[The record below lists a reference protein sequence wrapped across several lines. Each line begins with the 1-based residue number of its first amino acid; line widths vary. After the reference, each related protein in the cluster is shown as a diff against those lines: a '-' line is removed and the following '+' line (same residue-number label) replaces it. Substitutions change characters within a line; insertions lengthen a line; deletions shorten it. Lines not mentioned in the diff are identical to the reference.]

1 MGCCCAPANSEED
14 QKQKKESNKADRVL
28 VKKQEEENKVIK
40 LLLLGTGESGKS
52 TIFKQMQILYEEKG
66 FSDYE
71 TQTFRQ
77 VVRRNVVESM
87 QTLLFGCEQFR
98 FTFKNPHSAHSSQVI
113 SALDPLASDF
123 WVNEVV
129 EHIKHLWSNE
139 PAIKQAFEQRSKLQL
154 LDSAVY
160 FFEAVDRIGQPD
172 YMPTRDDILRARL
185 RTSGIVERTFNIN
198 NVNFKFLDVG
208 GQRNE
213 RRKWIHCFD
222 GVTAIIFMTAV
233 SEFDQ
238 QLYEDEKQNRLHES
252 LQVFSTI
259 ANNQYFAKSTILLFL
274 NKIDLFEDKIKRVRL
289 STCFPEYT
297 GDNSLKDASEY
308 ITKKFLDLSND
319 KKRLIFAHLTC
330 ATDTKN
336 VSRVFEA
343 CKITILSSNL
353 EKLGL
358 DVG

>member
-1 MGCCCAPANSEED
+1 MGLCGSSVSEAD
-14 QKQKKESNKADRVL
+14 KAGMKENTKADRVL
-28 VKKQEEENKVIK
+28 VRKQEEENKIIK

-52 TIFKQMQILYEEKG
+52 TIFKQMQVLYDEKG
-66 FSDYE
+66 FSEYE
-71 TQTFRQ
+71 LQTFRQ

-87 QTLLFGCEQFR
+87 QVLLLGCEQFQ
-98 FTFKNPHSAHSSQVI
+98 FKLRNPRSDLSGRVVL
-113 SALDPLASDF
+113 ALDPLANDF
-123 WVNEVV
+123 WVGDVID
-129 EHIKHLWSNE
+129 HIKHLWANE
-139 PAIKQAFEQRSKLQL
+139 PAIKKAYDERSKLQL

-160 FFEAVDRIGQPD
+160 FFENVDRIGSAE
-172 YMPTRDDILRARL
+172 YTPTRDDILRARL
-185 RTSGIVERTFNIN
+185 RTSGIVERTFNIQ

-222 GVTAIIFMTAV
+222 QVTAIIFMTAV
-233 SEFDQ
+233 SEYDQ
-238 QLYEDEKQNRLHES
+238 CLYEDEKQNRLHES

-259 ANNQYFAKSTILLFL
+259 ANNPVFSKSTILLFL
-274 NKIDLFEDKIKRVRL
+274 NKIDLFEDKIKRVSL
-289 STCFPEYT
+289 KVAFPEYS
-297 GDNSLKDASEY
+297 GDNSFQNASEY
-308 ITKKFLDLSND
+308 ITNKYLELSND

-358 DVG
+358 D